1 MFSLSEKS
9 ATVSL
14 GEDGASTRALAGS
27 ILQYRM
33 EKTDNTSVNSYK
45 TGQFSTVSTVIEK
58 EQYGTAVHCELY
70 RIEKMINKSF
80 I

>member
-45 TGQFSTVSTVIEK
+45 TGQHSTVQLGLILK
-58 EQYGTAVHCELY
+58 EGQYCAAVHCTGLK
-70 RIEKMINKSF
+70 R
-80 I
+80 